1 MSMRIGIDARVLFGA
16 HTGDRTYLLN
26 LLRQFARMALP
37 HEFVLFTDRT
47 GDLPFALPSNF
58 RLVRLPRLSRWLYT
72 GALLPHACVAHRV
85 DLLHVQYIAPL
96 VAPCPVITTVHDVH
110 WRRFPETF
118 PTKDRWLME
127 LFLPLTFR
135 RVAMVI
141 TDSQA
146 SQDDLVQFFRL
157 PPDKVRVIYLA
168 AEERFFEP
176 LDDSERQKV
185 LRRYGLQEGYVLFV
199 GVLQPRK
206 NLGRLLSAYATLMGQ
221 GAGDRGQVG
230 NEAPLP
236 PLVVV
241 GKLGWQTQTLRQLVS
256 ELQLSER
263 VRFVG
268 YVPDEDLAA
277 LYQGAAVFA
286 YPALWEGFGLPV
298 LEAMA
303 SGVPVLTSATSSL
316 REIAEGAAWLVD
328 PLSVASIADGLRQLL
343 CDETLRAKLRQLGL
357 ERARQF
363 SWRQT
368 AEATLRVYEQVT
380 RTR

>member
-1 MSMRIGIDARVLFGA
+1 MRIGIDARVLFRP

-26 LLRQFARMALP
+26 LLRQFARMDLP
-37 HEFVLFTDRT
+37 HEFVLFTDRR
-47 GDLPFALPSNF
+47 GDLPFAPPSNF

-96 VAPCPVITTVHDVH
+96 VTPCPIITTVHDVH

-135 RVAMVI
+135 RVEMVI

-176 LDDSERQKV
+176 LTDGERQKV
-185 LRRYGLQEGYVLFV
+185 LRRYGLREGYVLFV

-206 NLGRLLSAYATLMGQ
+206 NLGRLLFAYAMLLE
-221 GAGDRGQVG
+221 REG
-230 NEAPLP
+230 NEMLSP
-236 PLVVV
+236 PLIVI

-256 ELQLSER
+256 KLKLGER

-268 YVPDEDLAA
+268 YVPDEELPA
-277 LYQGAAVFA
+277 LYQGATVFA

-328 PLSVASIADGLRQLL
+328 PLSVTSIADGLRQLL
-343 CDETLRAKLRQLGL
+343 CDEPLRAKLRQLGL
-357 ERARQF
+357 KRARQF

-368 AEATLRVYEQVT
+368 AEATLRVYEQVV

>member
-1 MSMRIGIDARVLFGA
+1 
-16 HTGDRTYLLN
+16 
-26 LLRQFARMALP
+26 MALP

-141 TDSQA
+141 TDSRA
-146 SQDDLVQFFRL
+146 SRDDLVEFFRL
-157 PPDKVRVIYLA
+157 PPDKVQVIYLA

-256 ELQLSER
+256 KLQLSER
-263 VRFVG
+263 VWFIG
-268 YVPDEDLAA
+268 YVPDEELPA
-277 LYQGAAVFA
+277 LYQGATVFA

-328 PLSVASIADGLRQLL
+328 PLSVTSIADGLCQLL

-368 AEATLRVYEQVT
+368 AEATLRVYEQVA

>member
-1 MSMRIGIDARVLFGA
+1 
-16 HTGDRTYLLN
+16 
-26 LLRQFARMALP
+26 MALP

-176 LDDSERQKV
+176 LTDSERQKV

-256 ELQLSER
+256 ELQLGER

-268 YVPDEDLAA
+268 YVPDEELPA
-277 LYQGAAVFA
+277 LYQGATVFA

-328 PLSVASIADGLRQLL
+328 PLSVTSIADGLRQLL

-357 ERARQF
+357 ERASQF

-368 AEATLRVYEQVT
+368 AEATLQVYEQVT

>member
-1 MSMRIGIDARVLFGA
+1 MRIGIDARVLFGA

-58 RLVRLPRLSRWLYT
+58 RFVRLPRLSRWLYT
-72 GALLPHACVAHRV
+72 GALLPRACAVHRV

-96 VAPCPVITTVHDVH
+96 VTPCPVITTVHDVH

-146 SQDDLVQFFRL
+146 SRDDLVQFFRL

-185 LRRYGLQEGYVLFV
+185 LRRYGLREGYVLFV

-221 GAGDRGQVG
+221 EAGGRGQVG

-256 ELQLSER
+256 ELQLGER

-268 YVPDEDLAA
+268 YVPDEELPA
-277 LYQGAAVFA
+277 LYQGAIVFA

-316 REIAEGAAWLVD
+316 REIAEGAALLVN
-328 PLSVASIADGLRQLL
+328 PLGVTSIADGLRQLL
-343 CDETLRAKLRQLGL
+343 CDEPLRAKLRQLGL

>member
-146 SQDDLVQFFRL
+146 SRDDLVQFFRL

-256 ELQLSER
+256 ELQLGER
-263 VRFVG
+263 VRFIG

-316 REIAEGAAWLVD
+316 REIAEGAALLVD
-328 PLSVASIADGLRQLL
+328 PLSVASIADSLRQLL

-368 AEATLRVYEQVT
+368 AEATLQVYEQVT

>member
-1 MSMRIGIDARVLFGA
+1 MRIGIDARVLFGA

-146 SQDDLVQFFRL
+146 SRDDLVQFFRL
-157 PPDKVRVIYLA
+157 PPDKVQVIYLA

-256 ELQLSER
+256 ELQLSDR

-268 YVPDEDLAA
+268 YVPDEELPA
-277 LYQGAAVFA
+277 LYQGATVFA

-328 PLSVASIADGLRQLL
+328 PLSVMSIADGLRQLL